1 MLDTILDPVSM
12 MGLNLFKDEQ
22 TKKLQEKADL
32 EALVQSLQNQ
42 IKETKNLI
50 EVIDLG
56 NKLVFKEY
64 QKMGNENTVSIRTHF
79 LIRLLVLQG
88 RQHLKE
94 SGEFLSKNGD
104 TRGHQ
109 LFAVLEAV
117 QWGLEGIDRWA

>member
-1 MLDTILDPVSM
+1 MKINTNYLEKKEVLDTILDPVSM

-64 QKMGNENTVSIRTHF
+64 QKMGNENTVSIRNYF
-79 LIRLLVLQG
+79 LI
-88 RQHLKE
+88 HLFSTSRE
-94 SGEFLSKNGD
+94 TTSQ
-104 TRGHQ
+104 R
-109 LFAVLEAV
+109 V
-117 QWGLEGIDRWA
+117 WGIPR

>member
-1 MLDTILDPVSM
+1 MKINNSYLEKKEVLDTILDPVSM

-22 TKKLQEKADL
+22 TKKFQEKADL

-64 QKMGNENTVSIRTHF
+64 QKMGNENTVSTRNYFLTHRF
-79 LIRLLVLQG
+79 STSRETTFQRV
-88 RQHLKE
+88 
-94 SGEFLSKNGD
+94 
-104 TRGHQ
+104 
-109 LFAVLEAV
+109 
-117 QWGLEGIDRWA
+117 WGIPR